1 MNTITKSRVLSTVII
16 LLLIANI
23 ATLAFFWL
31 KKRQNELPPYHPPI
45 GGPYAFIVKELAMDS
60 TQILAYAELR
70 NEHQKSM
77 DSLREETRAAKDALF
92 NLLQQ
97 PNVSD
102 SILQQALHVV
112 GEKEVSFDKRV
123 FLHFQKVRTLCKNEE
138 QRKKF
143 DTIIKEALRMT
154 PGMQPRRDGPPPMG
168 KDGHRPPPP
177 SDGDDQRP
185 PPPEDREQG
194 NHPPR

>member
-1 MNTITKSRVLSTVII
+1 
-16 LLLIANI
+16 
-23 ATLAFFWL
+23 
-31 KKRQNELPPYHPPI
+31 
-45 GGPYAFIVKELAMDS
+45 MDS
-60 TQILAYAELR
+60 AQKLAYAELR

-102 SILQQALHVV
+102 STLQQALHAV

-143 DTIIKEALRMT
+143 DAIIKEALRMT
-154 PGMQPRRDGPPPMG
+154 PGMQPRRDGPPPMD

-177 SDGDDQRP
+177 NEGDNRRP
-185 PPPEDREQG
+185 PPPEEGQPG